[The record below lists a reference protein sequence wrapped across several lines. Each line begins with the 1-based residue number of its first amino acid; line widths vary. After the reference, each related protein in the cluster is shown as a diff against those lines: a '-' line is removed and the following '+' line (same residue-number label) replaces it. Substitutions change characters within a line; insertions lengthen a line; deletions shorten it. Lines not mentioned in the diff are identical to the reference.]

1 MAFSS
6 LACIAILVDLYVLN
20 LVTLKPFLPI
30 HHNTGLEVE
39 RGDESLKQDL
49 NLLQQ
54 IHPKT

>member
-1 MAFSS
+1 MN
-6 LACIAILVDLYVLN
+6 LYVLN
-20 LVTLKPFLPI
+20 LVTLKPFVPKEQD
-30 HHNTGLEVE
+30 TGLEVE